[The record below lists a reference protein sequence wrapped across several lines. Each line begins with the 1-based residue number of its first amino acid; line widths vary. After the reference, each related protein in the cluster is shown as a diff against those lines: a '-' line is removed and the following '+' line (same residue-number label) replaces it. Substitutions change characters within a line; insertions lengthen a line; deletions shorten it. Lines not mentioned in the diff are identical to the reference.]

1 MILESA
7 RSSTSSC
14 CGSGKISEQR
24 RRKKSTRRRT
34 SSCWRSLTAFEK
46 RESIIIQKG
55 RTTARRSPQKHA
67 QPPTRLVF
75 EKIAFVVPILANSE
89 EKRERKMCLEKKCP
103 FLLWFMNKKTTDTE
117 RERERERER
126 ETRETRTRFKY
137 YCDVVI
143 DDEDDDDDADT
154 NIIHSAKEN
163 NDGGKFRAQNARKRR
178 RERRTQNDVLF
189 VF

>member
-1 MILESA
+1 MVVV
-7 RSSTSSC
+7 
-14 CGSGKISEQR
+14 
-24 RRKKSTRRRT
+24 
-34 SSCWRSLTAFEK
+34 
-46 RESIIIQKG
+46 
-55 RTTARRSPQKHA
+55 
-67 QPPTRLVF
+67 RLVNN
-75 EKIAFVVPILANSE
+75 EEEGKKAHVVALLRAGVLLLLLKSANRLLFKKGEQQRVAVRKSMHNHPRGWCSRRLLLLCREFLANSE

-117 RERERERER
+117 RERERERE
-126 ETRETRTRFKY
+126 TRETRTRFNC

-143 DDEDDDDDADT
+143 DDADT

>member
-1 MILESA
+1 VILESA

-14 CGSGKISEQR
+14 CGSGKISEQRR

-75 EKIAFVVPILANSE
+75 EKIAFVVP
-89 EKRERKMCLEKKCP
+89 R
-103 FLLWFMNKKTTDTE
+103 
-117 RERERERER
+117 
-126 ETRETRTRFKY
+126 
-137 YCDVVI
+137 
-143 DDEDDDDDADT
+143 
-154 NIIHSAKEN
+154 
-163 NDGGKFRAQNARKRR
+163 
-178 RERRTQNDVLF
+178 
-189 VF
+189 VFGEF

>member
-14 CGSGKISEQR
+14 CGSGKISEQRR

-75 EKIAFVVPILANSE
+75 EKIAFVVPRVFGILKKSE
-89 EKRERKMCLEKKCP
+89 RERCVAWKKNVHFCW
-103 FLLWFMNKKTTDTE
+103 WFVNKKTTDT
-117 RERERERER
+117 ERERER
-126 ETRETRTRFKY
+126 ETRETRTRFNC

-143 DDEDDDDDADT
+143 DDADT

>member
-1 MILESA
+1 MVVV
-7 RSSTSSC
+7 
-14 CGSGKISEQR
+14 
-24 RRKKSTRRRT
+24 
-34 SSCWRSLTAFEK
+34 
-46 RESIIIQKG
+46 
-55 RTTARRSPQKHA
+55 
-67 QPPTRLVF
+67 RLVNN
-75 EKIAFVVPILANSE
+75 EEGKKAHVVALLRAGVLLLLLKSANRLLFKKGEQQRVAVRKSMHNHPRGWCSRRLLLLCREFLANSE

-103 FLLWFMNKKTTDTE
+103 FLLWFKNKKTTDT
-117 RERERERER
+117 ERERERER
-126 ETRETRTRFKY
+126 ETRETRTRFNC

-143 DDEDDDDDADT
+143 DDADT

>member
-14 CGSGKISEQR
+14 CGSGKISEQRR

-75 EKIAFVVPILANSE
+75 EKIAFVVPRVFGILKKSE
-89 EKRERKMCLEKKCP
+89 RERCVAWKKNVHFCWWIRRRQT
-103 FLLWFMNKKTTDTE
+103 LKEREREREIE

-126 ETRETRTRFKY
+126 KK
-137 YCDVVI
+137 
-143 DDEDDDDDADT
+143 
-154 NIIHSAKEN
+154 N
-163 NDGGKFRAQNARKRR
+163 
-178 RERRTQNDVLF
+178 ERGSHVCELDRMWRNLF
-189 VF
+189 SSPA

>member
-1 MILESA
+1 MVVV
-7 RSSTSSC
+7 
-14 CGSGKISEQR
+14 
-24 RRKKSTRRRT
+24 
-34 SSCWRSLTAFEK
+34 
-46 RESIIIQKG
+46 
-55 RTTARRSPQKHA
+55 
-67 QPPTRLVF
+67 RLVNN
-75 EKIAFVVPILANSE
+75 EEEGKKAHVVALLRAGVLLLLLKSANRLLFKKGEQQRVAVRKSMHNHPRGWCSRRLLLLCREFLANSE

-103 FLLWFMNKKTTDTE
+103 FLLWFVNKKTTDT
-117 RERERERER
+117 ERERER
-126 ETRETRTRFKY
+126 ETRETRTRFNC

-143 DDEDDDDDADT
+143 DDADT